1 MLDIRHT
8 AAMDDSVEP
17 DSDLSRPLAPQPVTS
32 GALNY
37 PEWWAYR
44 LKNRV
49 LGPPLVSE
57 QLTQER
63 LANPVAIGVL
73 APDMISSSAYG
84 TEEMLRIMV
93 PIIGIGAF
101 SMVIPIMW
109 SGSPGP

>member
-1 MLDIRHT
+1 M
-8 AAMDDSVEP
+8 
-17 DSDLSRPLAPQPVTS
+17 
-32 GALNY
+32 
-37 PEWWAYR
+37 
-44 LKNRV
+44 
-49 LGPPLVSE
+49 VSE

-101 SMVIPIMW
+101 SMVIPITVARSSTAGTAASRCSACPW
-109 SGSPGP
+109 PG